1 MVKAEWGQKRVCP
14 NCGARYYDMKK
25 SAPVCP
31 SCNTAYDPESL
42 VRSRRS
48 RGSAANKP
56 APEAVIPEDMISD
69 VPVAADDA
77 EDGLLE
83 DVEELSEEVEVEE
96 VVDVEE
102 RE

>member
-1 MVKAEWGQKRVCP
+1 MVKAEWGQKRVCA

-25 SAPVCP
+25 ATPVCP
-31 SCNTAYDPESL
+31 SCNTAYDPESAM
-42 VRSRRS
+42 RSRRS
-48 RGSAANKP
+48 RSAASKP
-56 APEAVIPEDMISD
+56 APESAVSEDMIAD
-69 VPVAADDA
+69 VPVAGDDA

-83 DVEELSEEVEVEE
+83 DVEELSEDVEVEE

>member
-1 MVKAEWGQKRVCP
+1 MVKAEWGQKRVCA

-31 SCNTAYDPESL
+31 SCNATYDPEGL
-42 VRSRRS
+42 MRSRRS
-48 RGSAANKP
+48 RSPAASKP
-56 APEAVIPEDMISD
+56 APEEMTEEMITDD
-69 VPVAADDA
+69 VPVASEDA
-77 EDGLLE
+77 EDGLIE
-83 DVEELSEEVEVEE
+83 DVEELSEDVEVEE